1 MVGSVHVATAG
12 VYVLM
17 IATTMT
23 HPGDSISKYSFSPL
37 DPTLFLQPRLKN
49 SLELGRG
56 NIEWYTQR

>member
-1 MVGSVHVATAG
+1 MHVATAG

-56 NIEWYTQR
+56 NIE

>member
-1 MVGSVHVATAG
+1 MHVATAG

-17 IATTMT
+17 IAATMG

-37 DPTLFLQPRLKN
+37 GPTLFLQPLLQN

-56 NIEWYTQR
+56 NIE